1 MGAVQRAKNF
11 VPVSQ
16 YLARPSQDFRT
27 DRVHLPSNP
36 RDNASTISHGGK
48 ALDWRAVNEQQQEA
62 LWRVFLMFIA
72 MALLIIRTG
81 LVSRGA
87 LAAVSLQ
94 TAPQHAA
101 PVADYQPTSTS
112 PDQRYQATL
121 VLLYLAEAAG
131 RLFILK
137 ARAIWELMNQPRPLP
152 APGRPSN
159 VANLCERPEHRLDT
173 S

>member
-1 MGAVQRAKNF
+1 
-11 VPVSQ
+11 
-16 YLARPSQDFRT
+16 
-27 DRVHLPSNP
+27 
-36 RDNASTISHGGK
+36 
-48 ALDWRAVNEQQQEA
+48 LDWRAANEQQQEA

-87 LAAVSLQ
+87 LVAVSVQ

-101 PVADYQPTSTS
+101 TAADDQRSSTS
-112 PDQRYQATL
+112 PDERYQATL
-121 VLLYLAEAAG
+121 ELLYLAEAAG

-137 ARAIWELMNQPRPLP
+137 ACAIWELMNQPRPRP
-152 APGRPSN
+152 APGRPAN
-159 VANLCERPEHRLDT
+159 IANLCARPEHRLDT